1 MDGVLNDWGSF
12 ASISEM
18 TTNLSFWCCLR
29 FTMNQKPHKSLKNQ
43 IFDVSISSF
52 FGFSFVCGS
61 QRTSWNRCWSSR
73 PLYYFYRFTMCW
85 RGAIAKIAISNDF
98 FIELILHMGLLDV
111 LDWQSFNRISTI
123 QSLSSKESKKS
134 ARRKK
139 SQDQPFYKKEIGWFF
154 IHLYLFFFQNQTRV
168 FVLIFLGET
177 QSSPL
182 LLRNLSRKWKSNNC
196 IKW

>member
-1 MDGVLNDWGSF
+1 MLFAVHNESKTSQIFKKSDFWRFNFVLFWLF
-12 ASISEM
+12 FRLWISKDKLKPMLEFQ
-18 TTNLSFWCCLR
+18 TSLFLLQVR
-29 FTMNQKPHKSLKNQ
+29 FTL
-43 IFDVSISSF
+43 
-52 FGFSFVCGS
+52 
-61 QRTSWNRCWSSR
+61 
-73 PLYYFYRFTMCW
+73 CW

-98 FIELILHMGLLDV
+98 FIELILHMCLLDV

>member
-18 TTNLSFWCCLR
+18 TTNLGFWCCLR
-29 FTMNQKPHKSLKNQ
+29 FTMIQKPHKSLKNQ

-73 PLYYFYRFTMCW
+73 PLYFFYRFTMCW
-85 RGAIAKIAISNDF
+85 RGVIAKITKSNNF
-98 FIELILHMGLLDV
+98 FIELILHMCLLDV

-134 ARRKK
+134 ARRKNLK
-139 SQDQPFYKKEIGWFF
+139 ISHFTKKELVDFHPF
-154 IHLYLFFFQNQTRV
+154 LSFFFQNQTRV
-168 FVLIFLGET
+168 LVLIFLGET